1 MENDARKKSCRV
13 TARRGFCQAWFTM
26 GDHHARR
33 CIGTQVDSYKTAHE
47 CAMDHTLKVSWIEFQ
62 VFAAEDVGRITD
74 QDIAAPFDID
84 RFCYEP
90 VDA

>member
-1 MENDARKKSCRV
+1 
-13 TARRGFCQAWFTM
+13 
-26 GDHHARR
+26 
-33 CIGTQVDSYKTAHE
+33 
-47 CAMDHTLKVSWIEFQ
+47 MDHTLKVSWIEFQ

-74 QDIAAPFDID
+74 QDIDAPFDID